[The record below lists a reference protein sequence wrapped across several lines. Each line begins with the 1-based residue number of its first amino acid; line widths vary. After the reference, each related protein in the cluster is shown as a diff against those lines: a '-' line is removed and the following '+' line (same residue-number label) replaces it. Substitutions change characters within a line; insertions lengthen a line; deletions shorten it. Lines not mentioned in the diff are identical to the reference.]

1 MRSQRPAK
9 SRLLTALLRFSCGPS
24 QTIHEIQSAFRTR
37 SKRSELDSHLNI
49 AAFQEFDDRVLRR
62 LLCGIRHQNKITSR
76 PVSRVLSGCASRR
89 PRIRDGHSSGMSIAG
104 HLKQPTRAT
113 GLETDFEPG
122 CPARGRP
129 YLVLL
134 PVGFTVPRPLPARAV
149 RSYRTLSSL
158 LPRPAGRFG
167 GLLSVA
173 LSLGL
178 PPAAVSRHRVSMEPG
193 LSSACPARCKQQT
206 AAAAVRPTGLW
217 RIVEPAALVKSNCK
231 NSQTGCHIDGRLSC

>member
-1 MRSQRPAK
+1 MRRGVRAAT
-9 SRLLTALLRFSCGPS
+9 RRSCG
-24 QTIHEIQSAFRTR
+24 H
-37 SKRSELDSHLNI
+37 
-49 AAFQEFDDRVLRR
+49 
-62 LLCGIRHQNKITSR
+62 GTSR
-76 PVSRVLSGCASRR
+76 PVSRVLSGCR
-89 PRIRDGHSSGMSIAG
+89 PRRSDIRDGHSSGMSIAG

-158 LPRPAGRFG
+158 LPRLARRFG

-173 LSLGL
+173 LSLEL

-193 LSSACPARCKQQT
+193 LSSADQPIANNRHRR
-206 AAAAVRPTGLW
+206 RP
-217 RIVEPAALVKSNCK
+217 S
-231 NSQTGCHIDGRLSC
+231 GRLVLGVSTKQLLWSSAIA